1 MPAVISTLLVIY
13 IRLDQT
19 ISFRF
24 SQQDL
29 SSGLRQFQGQH
40 SATNQSTEGQ
50 QNRDDFGNAYEWGKY
65 WGSQYSRQL
74 ANGI

>member
-1 MPAVISTLLVIY
+1 MPAVISTLVIY
-13 IRLDQT
+13 IRLNQT

-29 SSGLRQFQGQH
+29 PSGLRQFQGQH
-40 SATNQSTEGQ
+40 SATDQSTKGQ
-50 QNRDDFGNAYEWGKY
+50 QNRDDFGNAYEWGKD
-65 WGSQYSRQL
+65 WASQYSRQL